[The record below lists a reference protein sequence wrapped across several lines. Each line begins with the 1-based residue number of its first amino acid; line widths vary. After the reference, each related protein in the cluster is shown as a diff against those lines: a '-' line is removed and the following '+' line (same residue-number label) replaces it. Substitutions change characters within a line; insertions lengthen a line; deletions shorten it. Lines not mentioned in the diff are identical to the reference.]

1 VTPFEPFKALKKI
14 PKKRKKLPGWIFLPV
29 VLAIRAMKLLMITR
43 INDPFNCFE
52 YARNNPCISVTWH
65 NRLFL
70 FPAMFPSY
78 LRRRTSAIVS
88 PSRDGQY
95 VVDVIRYFGI
105 KDIRGSSSKGGSA
118 AMSEAIRQLKT
129 GQNVSFT
136 PDGPRGPKYKM
147 KKGPIQ
153 LAAKMQVPLIPV
165 AVNYSSFWEAPS
177 WDGFQIP
184 KPLSLITLNV
194 GEPIRIPSDISDEEE
209 KEWQSFVEKR
219 LKDVSMVKS

>member
-1 VTPFEPFKALKKI
+1 
-14 PKKRKKLPGWIFLPV
+14 
-29 VLAIRAMKLLMITR
+29 
-43 INDPFNCFE
+43 
-52 YARNNPCISVTWH
+52 
-65 NRLFL
+65 
-70 FPAMFPSY
+70 
-78 LRRRTSAIVS
+78 
-88 PSRDGQY
+88 
-95 VVDVIRYFGI
+95 
-105 KDIRGSSSKGGSA
+105 
-118 AMSEAIRQLKT
+118 MSEAIRQLKT